1 MKTPYTIDSEILGGE
16 PVFRNTRVPVKILFD
31 YIEAGDNI
39 SNFLENYPSVDK
51 DNVIEVLE
59 ISYKNLEKD
68 YPLFVAE
75 K

>member
-1 MKTPYTIDSEILGGE
+1 MLTPYTIDSEILGGE

-39 SNFLENYPSVDK
+39 SGFLENYPSVNK

-68 YPLFVAE
+68 YPLYVAE

>member
-39 SNFLENYPSVDK
+39 SNFLENYPSVNK
-51 DNVIEVLE
+51 DNVIKVLE